1 MKGFKVILAA
11 ALLMALALVG
21 VPTAGAQLNITWTTG
36 FQVQNLSATAANVS
50 ITFYDGTT
58 GNALTPFNAVIGAN
72 ASTNFFPLDGG
83 AGRPSV
89 PAGFSGSAVISSDQ
103 PVSAILNILGN
114 GTAYGGSASGISA
127 GSTTVGLPLIQ
138 KNNGGFQTWF
148 SLQNAGSANATVSV
162 AFKPRDSAS
171 GNAFTVSNLTIK
183 PGAALTLDTTTPQ
196 LAGLV
201 SSPSGKFVGSATVTS
216 NQPIAAIVNQ
226 TGLGASKTLL
236 TYDGFGS
243 SAGSTTINMPLI
255 QNGNAGFFSGL
266 SIQNLGGTPTT
277 ITVTYGPNTKGTF
290 QPQNQTFTNVAAG
303 STIAFNTAA
312 AFGGNTTAQRFVGSA
327 KVTATNPLV
336 GVVNQLGAIS
346 GSSYEAF
353 NPSLAT
359 NKVSAPLIMANNGGF
374 LTSIQCQNLGNAATT
389 ITVDFSP
396 NTKGTF
402 QLPNVTQT
410 IQPGVSGAPINQ
422 GAAAAGNRYVGS
434 ATVTATG
441 NVPIACVINEL
452 GAATGDTLLTY
463 PGTNQ

>member
-11 ALLMALALVG
+11 ALLMALALVA

-138 KNNGGFQTWF
+138 KGNGGFQTWF
-148 SLQNAGSANATVSV
+148 SLQNAGSSNATVSV
-162 AFKPRDSAS
+162 AFKPRDAS
-171 GNAFTVSNLTIK
+171 SGTAMTVSNLTIK
-183 PGAALTLDTTTPQ
+183 PGAALTLDTTSAQ
-196 LAGLV
+196 LAGL
-201 SSPSGKFVGSATVTS
+201 GTRFVGSATVTS

-226 TGLGASKTLL
+226 TGLLASKTLL

-266 SIQNLGGTPTT
+266 SIQNLGATPTT
-277 ITVTYGPNTKGTF
+277 ITVDYGPNTRGTF
-290 QPQNQTFTNVAAG
+290 QPTDQTFTNVAAG
-303 STIAFNTAA
+303 ATIAFNTAA

-327 KVTATNPLV
+327 KVTAANPLV

-359 NKVSAPLIMANNGGF
+359 NKVSAPLLMANNGGF
-374 LTSIQCQNLGNAATT
+374 FTSVQCQNVGNAPTT
-389 ITVDFSP
+389 ITLSYSP
-396 NTKGTF
+396 NTRGTF
-402 QLPNVTQT
+402 TPGNFTQT
-410 IQPGVSGAPINQ
+410 IAAGVSGAPINQ
-422 GAAAAGNRYVGS
+422 LVAAGTNRYVGS
-434 ATVTATG
+434 GTVTASG
-441 NVPIACVINEL
+441 NVPIVCVVNEL

-463 PGTNQ
+463 TGTNQ

>member
-11 ALLMALALVG
+11 ALLMALALVA
-21 VPTAGAQLNITWTTG
+21 VPTAGAQLGITWTTG

-50 ITFYDGTT
+50 ITFYDSST
-58 GNALTPFNAVIGAN
+58 GNALTPFNAVIGGN

-83 AGRPSV
+83 SGRPSV

-138 KNNGGFQTWF
+138 KGNGGFDTWL

-162 AFKPRDSAS
+162 AFKPRDGNS
-171 GNAFTVSNLTIK
+171 GTAMTLSNLTIK
-183 PGAALTLDTTTPQ
+183 PGAAITLDTTAGN
-196 LAGLV
+196 LAGLGV
-201 SSPSGKFVGSATVTS
+201 RFVGSATVTS

-226 TGLGASKTLL
+226 TGRLASKTLL

-266 SIQNLGGTPTT
+266 SIQNLGSVQT
-277 ITVTYGPNTKGTF
+277 TVTVDYGPNTRGSFNPPNK
-290 QPQNQTFTNVAAG
+290 TFTLAG
-303 STIAFNTAA
+303 GAGIAFNTAA
-312 AFGGNTTAQRFVGSA
+312 DFGGNTTAQRYVGSA
-327 KVTATNPLV
+327 KVTSSNAAAPLV
-336 GVVNQLGAIS
+336 GVVNQLGSIS

-359 NKVSAPLIMANNGGF
+359 NKVSLPLLMANNGGF
-374 LTSIQCQNLGNAATT
+374 LTSVQCQNVGTAQTT
-389 ITVDFSP
+389 ITLSYSP
-396 NTKGTF
+396 NTRGTF
-402 QLPNVTQT
+402 TPGNTTQT
-410 IQPGVSGAPINQ
+410 IAAGVSGAPINQ
-422 GAAAAGNRYVGS
+422 GVAAGTQRYVGS
-434 ATVTATG
+434 GTVTASG
-441 NVPIACVINEL
+441 NVPVVCVVNEL

-463 PGTNQ
+463 TGTNQ

>member
-21 VPTAGAQLNITWTTG
+21 VPSAGAQQGITWTTG

-58 GNALTPFNAVIGAN
+58 GNALTPFNAVIAAN

-114 GTAYGGSASGISA
+114 GAAYSGAASGISA

-148 SLQNAGSANATVSV
+148 SLQNAGSSNATVSV
-162 AFKPRDSAS
+162 AFKPRDSVS

-183 PGAALTLDTTTPQ
+183 PGAAITLDTTTTQ
-196 LAGLV
+196 LNGL
-201 SSPSGKFVGSATVTS
+201 GTKFVGSATVTS

-226 TGLGASKTLL
+226 TGLGASKTML

-243 SAGSTTINMPLI
+243 SAGSPTINMPLV
-255 QNGNAGFFSGL
+255 QNGNGGFFSGL
-266 SIQNLGGTPTT
+266 SIQNLGATATT
-277 ITVTYGPNTKGTF
+277 ITVTYGPNTRGTF

-303 STIAFNTAA
+303 QTVAFNTAV
-312 AFGGNTTAQRFVGSA
+312 AFGGNTSAQRYVGSA
-327 KVTATNPLV
+327 KATATNPLV

-359 NKVSAPLIMANNGGF
+359 NKVSAPLVMANNGGF
-374 LTSIQCQNLGNAATT
+374 YTTVQCQNVGTAATT
-389 ITVDFSP
+389 ITISYSP

-402 QLPNVTQT
+402 TPPNTTQN
-410 IQPGVSGAPINQ
+410 IAPGVSGAPISQ
-422 GAAAAGNRYVGS
+422 LVAAAGNRYVGS

-452 GAATGDTLLTY
+452 GNPTGDTLLTY
-463 PGTNQ
+463 AGTSQ